1 MNYNLEQIKESI
13 ESNFCG
19 YIVEIKKKCLVINY
33 NYVEI
38 SMDNDSIIDNWQ
50 PIIVFSETGICSILD
65 LDNIETF
72 EFIQQNKHE
81 FRY

>member
-1 MNYNLEQIKESI
+1 MIYNLEQIKESI
-13 ESNFCG
+13 ENNFCG

-33 NYVEI
+33 NHVEI
-38 SMDNDSIIDNWQ
+38 SIDDDSIIDHWT

-72 EFIQQNKHE
+72 EFIQQNRQE
-81 FRY
+81 FLL